1 MRKKA
6 NTIANSPSTSSSGR
20 GKTKAQRVFLDLRS
34 RILAGQFPPE
44 TRLTLRPLAKEY
56 GTGINAVSDAVKAL
70 AAEGLVEL
78 EGQAGARVIPRD
90 LERIRGEYILRM
102 VIECETARR
111 CAELADET
119 QMCILENMAAKV
131 DRLFEEGHQLS
142 ECRNADIQ
150 FHLTIATFSGVPV
163 LRDALAPLLDRL
175 VALDQTEKRTLEIPG
190 QKHQEV
196 YEGLKTRDPAIASDV
211 MQKHLQHSMNLSLA
225 LLF

>member
-150 FHLTIATFSGVPV
+150 FPV
-163 LRDALAPLLDRL
+163 LRDALAPLLDRR